1 MAKHIEV
8 KCTIKNGSLVTEAN
22 ASKIVV
28 VGVKGSFHGV
38 ISEAGTQVNTEDYTP
53 RYAIVKEKEGWIAR
67 EVTFSLGILGHTQTL
82 RDQII
87 NIGLMSKY
95 QIVFEG

>member
-8 KCTIKNGSLVTEAN
+8 KCTIKNGSLVTESN

-28 VGVKGSFHGV
+28 VGVKGSFHGWV
-38 ISEAGTQVNTEDYTP
+38 SGIGTQVNTEDYTP
-53 RYAIVKEKEGWIAR
+53 RYVMVKEEEGWIAR
-67 EVTFSLGILGHTQTL
+67 EVTFGFGITGHTRTL